1 MSKLKSFIAAGV
13 AVGMAMFILA
23 MPGKAAE
30 VDFANPAFAP
40 AGELTSVPI
49 GASKFC
55 KANRA
60 DCAVNRTVVEA
71 MPLDEERWAQLVN
84 VNNLVNAAIVPVTDI
99 DYYRQDEV
107 WAYPTDGYGDCE
119 DYALAKRKA
128 LIADGWNPSTLLITV
143 VRQQDGDGH
152 AVLMVRTDRGD
163 LVLDNQ
169 DGRVLVWNQTPY
181 QYLKRQSQADASRWV
196 DLIDNRAGLMVAST
210 R

>member
-23 MPGKAAE
+23 MPGKAGE

-40 AGELTSVPI
+40 VGAKTSIPI
-49 GASKFC
+49 GASTFC
-55 KANRA
+55 KTYRGE
-60 DCAVNRTVVEA
+60 CGVNRNVVEV
-71 MPLDEERWAQLVN
+71 MPLDDQRWAQLVDT
-84 VNNLVNAAIVPVTDI
+84 NNLINTAISPVTDI
-99 DYYRQDEV
+99 DYYHEDEV
-107 WAYPTDGYGDCE
+107 WAYPTDGFGDCE

-128 LIADGWNPSTLLITV
+128 LIADGWNPSTLLMTV
-143 VRQQDGDGH
+143 VRERDGAGH

-169 DGRVLVWNQTPY
+169 DGRVLVWSQTPY
-181 QYLKRQSQADASRWV
+181 QFLKRQSQADASRWV
-196 DLIDNRAGLMVAST
+196 DLVDDRAGLMVASS

>member
-30 VDFANPAFAP
+30 VDFSNAAFAP
-40 AGELTSVPI
+40 SGELTSVPI

-55 KANRA
+55 KANRGE
-60 DCAVNRTVVEA
+60 CAVNRNVIEA
-71 MPLDEERWAQLVN
+71 MPLDEQRWAQLVN
-84 VNNLVNAAIVPVTDI
+84 TNNLINSAIVPVTDI

-107 WAYPTDGYGDCE
+107 WAYPTEGYGDCE

-143 VRQQDGDGH
+143 VRQENGDGH

-196 DLIDNRAGLMVAST
+196 DLLDDRAGLMVASS